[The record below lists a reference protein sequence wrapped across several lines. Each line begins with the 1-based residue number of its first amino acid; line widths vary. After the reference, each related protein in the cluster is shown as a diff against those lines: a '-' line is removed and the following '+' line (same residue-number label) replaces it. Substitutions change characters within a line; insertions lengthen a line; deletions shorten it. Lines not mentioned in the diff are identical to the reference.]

1 MNVRSLASLSSFVVA
16 LACAAGCRGA
26 TSSPDVAPPST
37 PGSPTPASTMPAAAA
52 TPLHP
57 GNDPGHAGN
66 GTPLTPTG
74 KNQLA
79 AFAAGCFWGV
89 EDAFRHVHGVVATA
103 VGYSGGHTSNPTYE
117 QVCTHTTGHAETV
130 LVEFDPTKV
139 PYEQLLRVFWK
150 IHDPTQVN
158 RQGPDE
164 GDSYRSVIFT
174 FSPDEAAAA
183 TASEK
188 VAQTQLSKPI
198 ATQIVPMTTFWKAE
212 GYHQQYSE
220 RTGDHS
226 CPISAQLESM

>member
-1 MNVRSLASLSSFVVA
+1 MIFRSLAPLAVA
-16 LACAAGCRGA
+16 LACTVACRGA
-26 TSSPDVAPPST
+26 QSSTDIAAPSAPGAPTSGMT
-37 PGSPTPASTMPAAAA
+37 TPAAAA
-52 TPLHP
+52 AMHP
-57 GNDPGHAGN
+57 GTDPGHAGD

-103 VGYSGGHTSNPTYE
+103 VGYSGGHTSSPSYE
-117 QVCTHTTGHAETV
+117 SVCTHTTGHAETV
-130 LVEFDPTKV
+130 LVEFDPARV

-158 RQGPDE
+158 RQGPDF

-174 FSPDEAAAA
+174 FSPDEDAAAH
-183 TASEK
+183 ASEK
-188 VAQTQLSKPI
+188 VEQGTLSKPI
-198 ATQIVPMTTFWKAE
+198 ATQIVPMAAFWKAE

-226 CPISAQLESM
+226 CPISASLESM